1 MEGEPALCAHSCST
15 PTLRLCRM
23 TTVSMGGGCWLAVSP
38 KESVAS
44 ITAFPFSKD
53 GNHPTQIFTSC
64 VSRRALAG
72 NLDLGT
78 AASLNQDDAR
88 TLPNTG
94 SISCVT
100 ALTSIKLFPKARYI
114 GCQSLNATV

>member
-1 MEGEPALCAHSCST
+1 
-15 PTLRLCRM
+15 M

-78 AASLNQDDAR
+78 AAILKR
-88 TLPNTG
+88 LPPSFFSEDRKRQPCLFLKETK
-94 SISCVT
+94 
-100 ALTSIKLFPKARYI
+100 TSITPTAAAIAAPDHFPM
-114 GCQSLNATV
+114 L

>member
-1 MEGEPALCAHSCST
+1 
-15 PTLRLCRM
+15 M

-78 AASLNQDDAR
+78 AAILNQDDAG

-100 ALTSIKLFPKARYI
+100 LPMTQAVVIFGSQL
-114 GCQSLNATV
+114 